1 MTMHTV
7 PSPARRRLLM
17 AKLVLLALASMLA
30 AALGNAQTAPGTA
43 TVRAPAGSRADSM
56 IVYRRE
62 VFRYQPLGRPDPF
75 RSLLGSAELGV
86 RVEDL
91 ALRGVVYHPDP
102 ARSVAMLTREGVDRP
117 IRARVGDRIG
127 GIRILTIRP
136 NSIDVL
142 VEELGVARRETLQIT
157 RAARTAPGAAP
168 TVAPPPAPTAAP
180 RGTNP

>member
-1 MTMHTV
+1 MTMQTAPT
-7 PSPARRRLLM
+7 PSRRRLLTL
-17 AKLVLLALASMLA
+17 KLVVLALAAMLA
-30 AALGNAQTAPGTA
+30 ATLGNAQSAPSAA
-43 TVRAPAGSRADSM
+43 TVRAAGGSRADSM

-62 VFRYQPLGRPDPF
+62 VFRYTGVGRPDPF

-102 ARSVAMLTREGVDRP
+102 SRSVAMLVREGAERP

-142 VEELGVARRETLQIT
+142 VEELGVARRETLVIT
-157 RAARTAPGAAP
+157 KATPK
-168 TVAPPPAPTAAP
+168 
-180 RGTNP
+180 GTTP

>member
-1 MTMHTV
+1 MIMHTA
-7 PSPARRRLLM
+7 PSPARRRLLT
-17 AKLVLLALASMLA
+17 AKLVLLAIATLLA
-30 AALGNAQTAPGTA
+30 AALGNAQTAPPA
-43 TVRAPAGSRADSM
+43 APPPARTPAASRGDSM

-62 VFRYQPLGRPDPF
+62 VFRYQAVGRPDPF
-75 RSLLGSAELGV
+75 RSLLGSADLGV

-102 ARSVAMLTREGVDRP
+102 ARSVAMLTREGAERP

-142 VEELGVARRETLQIT
+142 GEELGVARRETLQIT
-157 RAARTAPGAAP
+157 KAATPK
-168 TVAPPPAPTAAP
+168 
-180 RGTNP
+180 GTNP

>member
-7 PSPARRRLLM
+7 PSPARRRLLL
-17 AKLVLLALASMLA
+17 AKLILLALASILA
-30 AALGNAQTAPGTA
+30 ASLGSAQD
-43 TVRAPAGSRADSM
+43 APATGARAAGPRGDSM

-62 VFRYQPLGRPDPF
+62 VFRYQAMGRPDPF
-75 RSLLGSAELGV
+75 RSLLGSADLGV

-102 ARSVAMLTREGVDRP
+102 SRSVAMLVREGAERP

-142 VEELGVARRETLQIT
+142 VEELGVARRETLRIT
-157 RAARTAPGAAP
+157 RA
-168 TVAPPPAPTAAP
+168 PATPK
-180 RGTNP
+180 GTNP